1 MVNAFQPKFRVL
13 NQATGELE
21 MDSNDEMIVVKFTQ
35 QHVKS
40 LHSELVVEEYDDEG
54 EVKRVFRVFWNA
66 AQERVNVTS
75 H

>member
-13 NQATGELE
+13 NQTTGELE